1 MTPLKTA
8 IYLSHFRKSAG
19 VRRGYRASALLA
31 PGLGDPA
38 LLTVLFLLCGFRLF
52 GFLLPISFGLVLLA
66 FLVAHGVTPFWCSP
80 LHFAARAISGHLL
93 PWALLSMPGTTH
105 WLMRRELPSGAIEAR

>member
-1 MTPLKTA
+1 MKV
-8 IYLSHFRKSAG
+8 I
-19 VRRGYRASALLA
+19 ASWMNNYTLR
-31 PGLGDPA
+31 DPA

-80 LHFAARAISGHLL
+80 LHFAVRAISGHLL

-105 WLMRRELPSGAIEAR
+105 WLMRRELPSGALEAR